1 MPIDIKLIDKR
12 GDGKVM
18 PTDIKLDEGDG
29 NHVVIEGTV
38 VRTTASDLILDSPDR
53 RIAGGL
59 RRALVHDGTDGLT
72 INFNGDYP
80 GGVTVGGGMTVTGD
94 VRWKSESGQQSLSAV
109 IETIENIIRN
119 LNRNVDIERLERL
132 EKGLNSLA
140 ALLDA
145 VTVPPWS
152 TLEEVQHGD
161 DMGVLYL
168 SAKDLGLHV
177 EYDFI
182 QYGPDGYQQE
192 EVVKITPPP
201 GTILRRGST
210 VEVSIACPNGG

>member
-1 MPIDIKLIDKR
+1 
-12 GDGKVM
+12 M

-94 VRWKSESGQQSLSAV
+94 VRWKSENGNQQSLSEV
-109 IETIENIIRN
+109 IENIENIIRN
-119 LNRNVDIERLERL
+119 LNLHVDIERFERF

-145 VTVPPWS
+145 AAVPPWT

-168 SAKDLGLHV
+168 SAKDLGFHV
-177 EYDFI
+177 EYDLI
-182 QYGPDGYQQE
+182 QYGPVGYQQKQ
-192 EVVKITPPP
+192 VVKINPPP

-210 VEVSIACPNGG
+210 VEVSIACPDGG

>member
-1 MPIDIKLIDKR
+1 
-12 GDGKVM
+12 M

-38 VRTTASDLILDSPDR
+38 VRTTASDLILDAPDR

-80 GGVTVGGGMTVTGD
+80 GGVTVGGKMTVSGGMTVTGD
-94 VRWKSESGQQSLSAV
+94 VRWKSESGNQQSLSEV
-109 IETIENIIRN
+109 IETIEDIIRN
-119 LNRNVDIERLERL
+119 LNQNLDMERLERF
-132 EKGLNSLA
+132 ENGLNSLA

-145 VTVPPWS
+145 ATVPPWR
-152 TLEEVQHGD
+152 TLEEVQNGD
-161 DMGVLYL
+161 DMGALYQ
-168 SAKDLGLHV
+168 SAEDLGFHV
-177 EYDFI
+177 EYDLI
-182 QYGPDGYQQE
+182 QYGPDGYQQK
-192 EVVKITPPP
+192 EVVKINPPP

-210 VEVSIACPNGG
+210 VEVSIACPDGG